1 MFKII
6 NKNQIETHNKKYI
19 NNLKKDY
26 DFFIRKV
33 SRLKIN
39 INNIKNLNRKNPNK
53 G

>member
-33 SRLKIN
+33 
-39 INNIKNLNRKNPNK
+39 
-53 G
+53 